1 MVAQISAEYPKVF
14 DELIQKNLSIT
25 DYSIVPL
32 AGDASSRRYYRVV
45 KGNQS
50 WVLMEWTAF
59 QNPDDFP
66 FISIQRH
73 LHNSQIGVPAIIG
86 MDEQKGLFLLEDLG
100 DLTLERRFWEFSKQ
114 DSIMPFYRVTLDLLV
129 KLHRQSLDKTQWSRC
144 TAYGVQFD
152 TEKFTWELNY
162 TFKNLFSLLC
172 PHQLSEKEQLAL
184 QKEFGFLAQTLA
196 DAPQVLCHRDF
207 HSRNIMIKGD
217 RIYFIDFQD
226 ARLGPAQYDLVSLVH
241 DSYVTLDDEHIESL
255 INYYLSIF
263 PEALVQF
270 KTRENFMHY
279 FYLQMLQRCFKAC
292 GTFAAIL
299 NQREDRRYLKYLP
312 HTLSKVKTALSKT
325 TDFPVMKK
333 LVDQLQLPQI
343 EKWP

>member
-14 DELIQKNLSIT
+14 DELIKKHLSIT

-45 KGNQS
+45 KANQS
-50 WVLMEWTAF
+50 WVLMEWVPF
-59 QNPDDFP
+59 QNPSEFP
-66 FISIQRH
+66 FISIQKH
-73 LHNSQIGVPAIIG
+73 LEEIKIGVPSIIG

-114 DSIMPFYRVTLDLLV
+114 DSILPFYQVTLDLLV
-129 KLHRQSLDKTQWSRC
+129 QLHRQSLDKTQWHRC

-162 TFKNLFSLLC
+162 TFKNLFTILC
-172 PHQLSEKEQLAL
+172 PHNLSEVQQGAL
-184 QKEFGFLAQTLA
+184 QKEFTKLAQTLA
-196 DAPQVLCHRDF
+196 EAPQVLCHRDF

-226 ARLGPAQYDLVSLVH
+226 ARMGPPQYDIVSLVH
-241 DSYVTLDDEHIESL
+241 DSYVNLNDEHIESL
-255 INYYLSIF
+255 ILYYLSIF
-263 PEALVQF
+263 PEALALF
-270 KTRENFMHY
+270 KSREHFMHY

-312 HTLSKVKTALSKT
+312 HTLLKVKQALAHT
-325 TDFPVMKK
+325 TDFPMIKN
-333 LVDQLQLPQI
+333 LVDHLQLPQI